1 MKLHI
6 GLLTVISSSLTCLEA
21 ARFPLT
27 FRLCAYRLDGS
38 TERFE
43 SVGYQDEEKM
53 FLGQSRFD
61 DSKFGWSGH
70 GVNMGVEGET
80 QTEVRLSLL
89 FTEMI
94 YI

>member
-6 GLLTVISSSLTCLEA
+6 GLLTVIASSLTCLEA

-38 TERFE
+38 NERFE
-43 SVGYQDEEKM
+43 SVGYQDEERM

-70 GVNMGVEGET
+70 GVNMGAAGET
-80 QTEVRLSLL
+80 QSDSVFYLL
-89 FTEMI
+89 R
-94 YI
+94 

>member
-6 GLLTVISSSLTCLEA
+6 GLLTVIAGSLSLTCLEA

-38 TERFE
+38 NERFE
-43 SVGYQDEEKM
+43 SVGYEDEERM

-70 GVNMGVEGET
+70 GVNMGAAGET
-80 QTEVRLSLL
+80 VRQSD
-89 FTEMI
+89 
-94 YI
+94 

>member
-6 GLLTVISSSLTCLEA
+6 VLLTVLTCSLTCLEA

-38 TERFE
+38 AERFE
-43 SVGYQDEEKM
+43 SVGYQDEERM

-70 GVNMGVEGET
+70 GVNMGVAGENKI
-80 QTEVRLSLL
+80 EVR
-89 FTEMI
+89 FI
-94 YI
+94 Y